1 MKNWILRNIQGKKVL
16 FLFILTNIVYTIMLT
31 LTIPKVMSFSGGMK
45 LLDMMPT
52 GYNAEYVN
60 ALLNALGENG
70 RNAYLFT
77 QIPADLIF
85 PGLFGISYCLLFA
98 YLLNKIGKLNG
109 YFWGLC
115 WLPVL
120 AGLFDYFE
128 NFGIIAL
135 LNSYPDNSPF
145 LAQVTNVFSIL
156 KSVFTTLA
164 FTALIILLIVFIIH
178 KLAPKRKDS

>member
-1 MKNWILRNIQGKKVL
+1 MKNWINRNIQGRKVL
-16 FLFILTNIVYTIMLT
+16 LLFILTTVVYTIMLT
-31 LTIPKVMSFSGGMK
+31 ITIPKVMSFSGGMK

-52 GYNAEYVN
+52 GYNSEYVN

-77 QIPADLIF
+77 QIPVDLIF

-115 WLPVL
+115 WFPVL

-128 NFGIIAL
+128 NFGIIAI
-135 LNSYPDNSPF
+135 LNSYPENSTV
-145 LAQVTNVFSIL
+145 LAQLTNIFSIS
-156 KSVFTTLA
+156 KSVFTTLS
-164 FTALIILLIVFIIH
+164 FTTLIILLIVFVIN
-178 KLAPKRKDS
+178 KLLSKGKT

>member
-1 MKNWILRNIQGKKVL
+1 MKNWIHHNIQGRKVL
-16 FLFILTNIVYTIMLT
+16 LLFILTNIVYVIMLT

-45 LLDMMPT
+45 LLDMLPT
-52 GYNAEYVN
+52 GYNPEYVN

-70 RNAYLFT
+70 RHAYLFT
-77 QIPADLIF
+77 QIPVDLIF

-109 YFWGLC
+109 YYWGLC
-115 WLPVL
+115 WFPVL

-135 LNSYPDNSPF
+135 LKNHPANSIF
-145 LAQVTNVFSIL
+145 LAQATNVFSVL
-156 KSVFTTLA
+156 KSVFTTLS
-164 FTALIILLIVFIIH
+164 FTTLIILLIVFMIT
-178 KLAPKRKDS
+178 KYKKP